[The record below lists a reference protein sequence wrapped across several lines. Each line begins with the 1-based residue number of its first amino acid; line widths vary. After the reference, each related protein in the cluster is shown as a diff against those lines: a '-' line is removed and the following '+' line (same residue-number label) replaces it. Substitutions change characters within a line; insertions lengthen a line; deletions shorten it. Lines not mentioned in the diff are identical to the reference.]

1 MYNVNILLIRN
12 AEHFGSRELAP
23 LRGLWAEPQGLKG
36 AGGWYPPLQGL
47 FVAEPQG
54 LKVGGRKIEM

>member
-1 MYNVNILLIRN
+1 LTFTVLTFTVLT
-12 AEHFGSRELAP
+12 FTVLTF
-23 LRGLWAEPQGLKG
+23 KG

-54 LKVGGRKIEM
+54 FEGLRAEPQGLKGFSFITAELI